1 MKTGYLGGT
10 RGYQS
15 AFYRPGA
22 GWTSN
27 QRRIHVGLQPIA
39 HTCAHACQ
47 ISPLTVVHRRRPG
60 LPTKAIMIAGIILVA
75 ALLRVVLS
83 GMTAL

>member
-22 GWTSN
+22 GWTSSH
-27 QRRIHVGLQPIA
+27 RRIHVGLQPAA
-39 HTCAHACQ
+39 HTHARACQ
-47 ISPLTVVHRRRPG
+47 VSPLTVAHRRRPG
-60 LPTKAIMIAGIILVA
+60 LPTKAIIITGIILVA
-75 ALLRVVLS
+75 ALLTVVLT
-83 GMTAL
+83 GMASL